1 MSGLGSNLAISL
13 FITAILASI
22 FNGGKNFIM
31 MIISLELILL
41 SIGILLLHLSFN
53 MDDLVGSTLTLYI
66 LPLAGAES
74 ALGLGIL
81 IAYYP
86 YRGSIRFA

>member
-13 FITAILASI
+13 FITAILAYI

-31 MIISLELILL
+31 VVISQELIQL

-74 ALGLGIL
+74 ALALGIL

-86 YRGSIRFA
+86 KRGSVRFA

>member
-1 MSGLGSNLAISL
+1 MSGIGSNLAISL
-13 FITAILASI
+13 FITAVVAYI
-22 FNGGKNFIM
+22 FNGGRNLIM
-31 MIISLELILL
+31 IIISLELILL

-53 MDDLVGSTLTLYI
+53 FDDLVGSTMTLYL

-74 ALGLGIL
+74 ALALGIL

-86 YRGSIRFA
+86 KRGSVTL